1 MGLESRHLPD
11 NLDGVVGPA
20 TVNLATQDEQ
30 TGLGRSVDVSI
41 SAPFGRDGVL
51 QGSPVMSGSRHPG
64 IACACVHTDNR
75 DITEERDPSTRADG
89 EGTWSR
95 DDVHAAPVRGARN

>member
-1 MGLESRHLPD
+1 M
-11 NLDGVVGPA
+11 
-20 TVNLATQDEQ
+20 
-30 TGLGRSVDVSI
+30 DVSI
-41 SAPFGRDGVL
+41 GAPFGRDSLL
-51 QGSPVMSGSRHPG
+51 QGSPVMSGSRRPRV
-64 IACACVHTDNR
+64 ACACVHADDS